1 MLLFILPKSPLFDIS
16 SGKNNVSCCLL
27 LRGGSGVPIC
37 LFPSDK
43 LLELRLLCWR
53 WGWMG
58 GGGRRGEDGMG
69 SWCLVGMEFQF
80 GTVRGSR
87 DG

>member
-1 MLLFILPKSPLFDIS
+1 MYEMLLFILPKSPLFDIS

-58 GGGRRGEDGMG
+58 GGGGEGKMG
-69 SWCLVGMEFQF
+69 WGVGVWWEWSFSLGQ
-80 GTVRGSR
+80 
-87 DG
+87 